1 MISFDDMLRKFREGY
16 QYCYLCEIEECENH
30 PEGVQGGTY
39 ENRLLIAYYLDGK
52 FTNPIN
58 VAPVLKRTI
67 YGNRKMYVW
76 KFAFTQEIL
85 AKFFAKQMPFCRAGL
100 DRPVSTIWASRAFSP
115 A

>member
-1 MISFDDMLRKFREGY
+1 MISYDDMLRKFREGY

-67 YGNRKMYVW
+67 YGNRRMYVW

-85 AKFFAKQMPFCRAGL
+85 DVIQAQEAAGTFKTGWFGMRSVGCDRAE
-100 DRPVSTIWASRAFSP
+100 R
-115 A
+115 